1 MKPKTLLK
9 FLKGGSFLTLRR
21 SVRLLPSYY
30 RVLWVAAAARHGL
43 LRTLAEGPKPLDA
56 LAIEMAPDP
65 NHRDA
70 LEAWLGL
77 GVRLRQIECDAG
89 GYRLS
94 GFLARKLSREEM
106 DPLAALLEEAADL
119 HHKLILDTPARLQQ
133 GRRWSMGDHDA
144 ALIARSSRVAEPFGF
159 EALDEVIDRN
169 SPQRLLEVGA
179 GSGIYIRYAAE
190 RNPALTALGL
200 EQQTDVATMANENLE
215 KWGLRD
221 RAHVELRDVRQH
233 ESSSEFEI
241 VTLQN
246 NIYYFP
252 VDERV
257 DLFRHLRSFLKPG
270 GKLLVTTACR
280 GGTALTHVLDI
291 WSSGTEGCG
300 RLPTA
305 SELEAQLIQAGF
317 SRVKVRNPIP
327 GESYCAFV
335 AIRGLEH

>member
-1 MKPKTLLK
+1 MKLKTLML
-9 FLKGGSFLTLRR
+9 FLKGGVFLTLLR
-21 SVRLLPSYY
+21 SARLLPSYY
-30 RVLWVAAAARHGL
+30 RVIWLAAGARHGL

-56 LAIEMAPDP
+56 LALEMAPDP
-65 NHRDA
+65 KHRDA

-77 GVRLRQIECDAG
+77 GVRLREIACDAG

-94 GFLARKLSREEM
+94 GFLAGKLSREEM
-106 DPLAALLEEAADL
+106 DALAAVLEEAADL
-119 HHKLILDTPARLQQ
+119 HHKLILDTPARLKE
-133 GRRWSMGDHDA
+133 GRCWSFDEQDG
-144 ALIARSSRVAEPFGF
+144 ALIARSSRITEPIGF
-159 EALDEVIDRN
+159 EALDEVIDKN
-169 SPQRLLEVGA
+169 LPQRLLEVGA

-190 RNPALTALGL
+190 QNPRLTALGL
-200 EQQTDVATMANENLE
+200 ERQADVATMANENLD
-215 KWGLRD
+215 KWGLKD

-233 ESSSEFEI
+233 ESSPEFDI

-257 DLFRHLRSFLKPG
+257 ELFRHLRSFLKPG

-280 GGTALTHVLDI
+280 GGTATTQVLDI

-300 RLPTA
+300 RLPTTG
-305 SELEAQLIQAGF
+305 ELETQLMQAGF
-317 SRVKVRNPIP
+317 ARVRKRNPIP

-335 AIRGLEH
+335 ATHSG